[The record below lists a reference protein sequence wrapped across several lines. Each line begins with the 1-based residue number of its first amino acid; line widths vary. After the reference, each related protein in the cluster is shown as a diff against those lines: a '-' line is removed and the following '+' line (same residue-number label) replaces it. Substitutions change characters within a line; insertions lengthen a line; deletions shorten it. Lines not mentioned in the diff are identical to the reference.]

1 MVKQVTPVRRV
12 ITKTLPAPRGKGD
25 KGAGRGAWVFIPEN
39 ANLADVLAS
48 SGLGRRQ
55 QGWQSQKGQSW
66 QGQPGQLKKP
76 LSKFAQKLRGTDPS
90 LKVWVGGLAE
100 GTTWKDVEK
109 HFATVSKP
117 TCTDIMKGGTA
128 VVAYGSVEDVET
140 AVASLNGSELKGG
153 VLEVDVWVQKPKTE
167 RAEKEKAKAKAP
179 KDPKDPKEAWKPMG
193 KLVKKMPLPKQRA
206 AGKGK
211 VAKGTGKATK
221 GKSGKG
227 DDKMKEKLAAFS
239 AAQKVWIGGL
249 SESTSWREL
258 ETHVAVIAKPK
269 LTHIH
274 RSTGIL
280 AFEQEADVITVISSL
295 DGSELKGNTLQFD
308 HWTMPERKGKK
319 DKKAE
324 VKAEEEELE

>member
-12 ITKTLPAPRGKGD
+12 TAPG
-25 KGAGRGAWVFIPEN
+25 KGAGRGAWVFVPEN

-66 QGQPGQLKKP
+66 QGQLKKP

-109 HFATVSKP
+109 HFASVSKP

-167 RAEKEKAKAKAP
+167 RAEKAA
-179 KDPKDPKEAWKPMG
+179 KEAWKQPAG
-193 KLVKKMPLPKQRA
+193 KLVKKLPLPKQSA

-211 VAKGTGKATK
+211 VAKVTGKGTKGTK
-221 GKSGKG
+221 GKTGKG

-239 AAQKVWIGGL
+239 ASQKVWIGGL
-249 SESTSWREL
+249 TEGTTWKEL
-258 ETHVAVIAKPK
+258 EAHVAVIAKPK

-280 AFEQEADVITVISSL
+280 AFEQESDVITVISSL

-308 HWTMPERKGKK
+308 YWTMPERKGKK
-319 DKKAE
+319 AN
-324 VKAEEEELE
+324 VKAEEEEELE